1 VSEPSDTVDVA
12 ANLAAVN
19 SAIAAARREAGL
31 PADGTRLVAVAKRQP
46 EARLRAALGAGH
58 RLFGENRIE
67 EAESRWPELCRAYP
81 EVELHFVGQ
90 LQSRKVEEAV
100 RLFDVIETLDRAK
113 LARKLAAAMEKAG
126 RRPRL
131 FIQVNTGEEP
141 QKGGVTPAD
150 LPALIRL
157 SRDELALPVE
167 GLMCL
172 PPKDDDPALHFALL
186 AKLARRH
193 DLPRLSMGMS
203 GDYEIAAAMG
213 ADYVRV
219 GEAVFGPRPAG

>member
-1 VSEPSDTVDVA
+1 MSEPSDTVDVA
-12 ANLAAVN
+12 ANLAAVK
-19 SAIAAARREAGL
+19 SRIATARREAGL
-31 PADGTRLVAVAKRQP
+31 PAAGTRLVAVAKRQP
-46 EARLRAALGAGH
+46 EARLQAALAAGH

-67 EAESRWPELCRAYP
+67 EAQARWPALRRAYP
-81 EVELHFVGQ
+81 EVGLHFVGQ
-90 LQSRKVEEAV
+90 LQSRKAEEAV
-100 RLFDVIETLDRAK
+100 ALFDAIETLDRPK

-131 FIQVNTGEEP
+131 FVQVNTGEEP
-141 QKGGVTPAD
+141 QKGGVTPAA

-157 SRDELALPVE
+157 SRDELGLPVE

-186 AKLARRH
+186 VKLARRH
-193 DLPRLSMGMS
+193 GLSRLSMGMS

-219 GEAVFGPRPAG
+219 GEAVFGPRPEG

>member
-1 VSEPSDTVDVA
+1 MREPSDSVDVA
-12 ANLAAVN
+12 ANLAAVK
-19 SAIAAARREAGL
+19 SAIAAARREVGL
-31 PADGTRLVAVAKRQP
+31 PAAGTRLVAVAKRQP
-46 EARLRAALGAGH
+46 EARLQAALAAGH

-67 EAESRWPELCRAYP
+67 EAEARWPELRRAYSD
-81 EVELHFVGQ
+81 VELHFVGQ
-90 LQSRKVEEAV
+90 LQSRKAEDAV
-100 RLFDVIETLDRAK
+100 RLFDVIETLDREK
-113 LARKLAAAMEKAG
+113 LARKLAAAMETVG

-141 QKGGVTPAD
+141 QKGGVAPEA
-150 LPALIRL
+150 LPVLIGL
-157 SRDELALPVE
+157 SRDELGLPVE

-172 PPKDDDPALHFALL
+172 PPKGDDPALHFALL

-193 DLPRLSMGMS
+193 GLARLSMGMS

-219 GEAVFGPRPAG
+219 GEAVFGPRPAD